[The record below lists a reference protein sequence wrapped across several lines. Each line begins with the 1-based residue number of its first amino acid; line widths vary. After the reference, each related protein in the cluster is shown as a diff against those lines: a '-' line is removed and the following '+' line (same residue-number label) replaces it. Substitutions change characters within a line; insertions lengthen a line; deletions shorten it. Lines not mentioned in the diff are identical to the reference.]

1 MIFID
6 WNAIRAEY
14 IAGASYRDLAE
25 KYSVSKDMIARKG
38 KAQGWTKDRAKA
50 CDAAAAKVIQAA
62 ATKAA
67 DNASLAADVKR
78 TLLLRIK
85 RTEAKF
91 PMDATEVKATENG
104 KTVIYRLRDLTAAY
118 RDITA
123 DMFTGEQANN
133 ELLQSLM
140 ELERR

>member
-14 IAGASYRDLAE
+14 IAGASYRDLAD

-38 KAQGWTKDRAKA
+38 KAQGWSKDRQKA
-50 CDAAAAKVIQAA
+50 SDATATKVIQAA

-78 TLLLRIK
+78 TLLLRIR